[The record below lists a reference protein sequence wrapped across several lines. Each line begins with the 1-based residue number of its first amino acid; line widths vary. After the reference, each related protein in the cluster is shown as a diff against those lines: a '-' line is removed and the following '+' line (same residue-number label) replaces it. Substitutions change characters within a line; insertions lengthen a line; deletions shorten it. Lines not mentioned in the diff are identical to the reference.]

1 MARLLVTGI
10 RVKKSHRK
18 LLGLSHYLAHRRMVV
33 FWNVAAIALIG
44 PWMLKGCSITP
55 PVIHEGCTVSSVY
68 DGDTL
73 RAECDGEKL
82 KVRLYC
88 IDTPE
93 MAQRPWG
100 TESRD
105 YLRSLLPQGSQI
117 QLVIHDKDKYGRQVA
132 EVMQNKTNQNLAMVR
147 SGNAA
152 VYRKYC
158 PRSYADYY
166 LAEEAAQRN
175 KTGIWQKSGL
185 HQSPW
190 KWRHKSKRSN

>member
-1 MARLLVTGI
+1 
-10 RVKKSHRK
+10 
-18 LLGLSHYLAHRRMVV
+18 MVS
-33 FWNVAAIALIG
+33 AG
-44 PWMLKGCSITP
+44 SI
-55 PVIHEGCTVSSVY
+55 VREHCTVSSVY

-93 MAQRPWG
+93 MAQKPWG
-100 TESRD
+100 TESRN

-132 EVMQNKTNQNLAMVR
+132 EVLQDKTNQNLAMVR
-147 SGNAA
+147 SGHAA

-158 PRSYADYY
+158 SEKHSDYY
-166 LAEEAAQRN
+166 LAEEVAQRN
-175 KTGIWQKSGL
+175 KTGIWDKPGL

-190 KWRHKSKRSN
+190 EWRHRDK

>member
-1 MARLLVTGI
+1 MTGI

-18 LLGLSHYLAHRRMVV
+18 LLGLGHYLAHRRMVV

-44 PWMLKGCSITP
+44 PWILKGCD
-55 PVIHEGCTVSSVY
+55 VISAGSVIRENCTVSSVY

-117 QLVIHDKDKYGRQVA
+117 QLVIRDKDRYGRQVA
-132 EVMQNKTNQNLAMVR
+132 EVMQGKVNQNLAMVQ
-147 SGNAA
+147 SGHAA

-158 PRSYADYY
+158 PESYSDYY
-166 LAEEAAQRN
+166 LAEDVARN
-175 KTGIWQKSGL
+175 NKAVIWEKPGL

-190 KWRHKSKRSN
+190 EWRHRDR